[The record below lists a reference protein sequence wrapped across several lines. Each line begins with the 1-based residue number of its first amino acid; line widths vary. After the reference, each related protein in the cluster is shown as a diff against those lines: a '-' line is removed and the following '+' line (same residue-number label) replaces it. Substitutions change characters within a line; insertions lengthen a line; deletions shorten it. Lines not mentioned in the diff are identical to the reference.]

1 MGKKSKEK
9 ILRFLIN
16 NNEQEYCLDDISK
29 STGMSCGTI
38 YPALSELLET
48 RILTQRKAGRSI
60 LYKINKNHT
69 LFKKIKEL
77 IETEKNS
84 LLNIAK
90 EFTSNIPKNNI
101 SAIILFGSVARQ
113 DFTEKSD
120 IDILIVYNANISK
133 KQIAELVSNILKTY
147 DVHIIPIFLT
157 QNEIDKRI
165 EKFDNFIITVIDE
178 GRLLYGEASWQK
190 KLVNLEA
197 FNI

>member
-1 MGKKSKEK
+1 MQGLARPGAGPKTSVR
-9 ILRFLIN
+9 LPVRL

-77 IETEKNS
+77 VETEKNS

-120 IDILIVYNANISK
+120 IDILIASNAKISK

-165 EKFDNFIITVIDE
+165 KKFDNFIITVIDE
-178 GRLLYGEASWQK
+178 GRLLYGEASWLK
-190 KLVNLEA
+190 K
-197 FNI
+197 

>member
-1 MGKKSKEK
+1 MGKKSKVK

-48 RILTQRKAGRSI
+48 RTLTQRKAGRSI
-60 LYKINKNHT
+60 LYKINKNHI

-77 IETEKNS
+77 VETEKTS

-165 EKFDNFIITVIDE
+165 KKFDNFIIIIIDE
-178 GRLLYGEASWQK
+178 GRLLYGEASWLK
-190 KLVNLEA
+190 K
-197 FNI
+197 